1 MKNKDKWKASKYVY
15 RNGRLA
21 SSKNLLEVKAGSRLV
36 ADLVA
41 VLYDTYIP
49 QYARGKL
56 IDLGCGK
63 VPLFEA
69 YKNYVTDNICVD
81 WENTAHKNEYL
92 DFECDLT
99 KKTPFQDDEFDTLIL
114 SDVLEHIP
122 QPEKLWQEMF
132 RIIAPRGKIILNV
145 PFCYALHEEPHDYY
159 RYTEHALR
167 RFAEQSNFTVLLLK
181 PIGGTPEIL
190 ADILAKHLQFIPF
203 IGRCLAITIQSV
215 TYSFIKSSV
224 GKRLSEQTGKKYP
237 FGYFLVAE
245 KN

>member
-1 MKNKDKWKASKYVY
+1 MKNRDKWKPSKYIY
-15 RNGRLA
+15 RKGKLVA
-21 SSKNLLEVKAGSRLV
+21 SRNLKEVKAGSRLV
-36 ADLVA
+36 ADIIA
-41 VLYDTYIP
+41 SFYDANIP
-49 QYARGKL
+49 QYATGRL

-69 YKNYVTDNICVD
+69 YKKYVTDNICVD
-81 WENTAHKNEYL
+81 WKNTAHKNEYL

-99 KKTPFQDDEFDTLIL
+99 KKMPFQDNEFNTLIL

-122 QPEKLWQEMF
+122 QPEKLWHEMH
-132 RIIAPRGKIILNV
+132 RIMTPKGKIILNV

-167 RFAEQSNFTVLLLK
+167 RFAEQSNFDILLLK

-190 ADILAKHLQFIPF
+190 ADILAKHLQFVPL
-203 IGRCLAITIQSV
+203 IGICLAVTIQRV
-215 TYSFIKSSV
+215 TYAFIKSSI
-224 GKRLSEQTGKKYP
+224 GKRLSVQTGKKYP

-245 KN
+245 KK